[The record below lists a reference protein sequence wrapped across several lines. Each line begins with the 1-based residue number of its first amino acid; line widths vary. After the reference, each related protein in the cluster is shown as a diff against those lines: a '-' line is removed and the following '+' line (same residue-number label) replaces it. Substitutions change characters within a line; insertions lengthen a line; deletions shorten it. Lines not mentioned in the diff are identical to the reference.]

1 MLTTLQKVKET
12 ILITLLNIALP
23 TVDIFTDLAATS
35 KLYSGYLSHEDCDE
49 RNELEPFGSYQ
60 RSNSVYTWAE
70 AKDKCINNSSAEGIY
85 YTAHPRWATFLLVPF
100 LINYVTTWVIWWS
113 VDKRKAVS
121 WIAPIFSVY
130 PQVSKESRTNHKRGM
145 RV

>member
-1 MLTTLQKVKET
+1 MLTTFQKVKET

-23 TVDIFTDLAATS
+23 TVDVFTDLATTS

-49 RNELEPFGSYQ
+49 KNELKPFGLSQ
-60 RSNSVYTWAE
+60 NNVYSWAE
-70 AKDKCINNSSAEGIY
+70 PKDKCINNSSAEGIY
-85 YTAHPRWATFLLVPF
+85 YTAHPRWATSLLVPF

-121 WIAPIFSVY
+121 WIAPLFSVY
-130 PQVSKESRTNHKRGM
+130 PQVRPQGPTTTEK
-145 RV
+145 

>member
-12 ILITLLNIALP
+12 ILISLLNIALP

-85 YTAHPRWATFLLVPF
+85 YTAHPRWATSLLVPF

-121 WIAPIFSVY
+121 WVAPLFSVY
-130 PQVSKESRTNHKRGM
+130 PQVRRQELTTKDE
-145 RV
+145 

>member
-1 MLTTLQKVKET
+1 MLTTFQKVKET

-23 TVDIFTDLAATS
+23 TVDVFTDLATTS

-49 RNELEPFGSYQ
+49 KNELEPFGLFPW
-60 RSNSVYTWAE
+60 SNSEQWAE

-85 YTAHPRWATFLLVPF
+85 YTAHPRWATSLLIPF

-121 WIAPIFSVY
+121 WVAPLFSVY